1 MFVLENSRLEE
12 TLLMGDSSN
21 VQVTPRRLSKPRT
34 NKSSSSLLGEQ
45 PTTPSSS
52 HDLDY
57 FGSDA
62 VVVNSCGECRS
73 RSKSRSRIKAYLY
86 GSGHD
91 VAQISSDDED
101 AQTGISGA
109 ARDVRKRLSRTGHS
123 AMPLLSTKASVTRLS
138 NSSSSG
144 LLSSR
149 STESQ
154 GMDPEESAMIADQ
167 IKQRAYHD
175 SLAAQNHTS
184 TPVDE
189 DKHVDSIMAPLR
201 RKSLYTPGIATR
213 NASDILRKPPKPLTD
228 NEYYYDP
235 SRPETSPLS
244 RLASL
249 SVGEDG
255 RSTPC
260 DLHYSQ
266 LGGLQLGTLRVT
278 NGASSP
284 IPGDQPANLAYR
296 SATPDSK
303 IHDDIYTASEG
314 SVTGDRDH
322 ATPLPIGGGS
332 PFKRNSKAEGNVKPD
347 SRVPSRPD
355 KSLPFERESSD
366 ESFPFSRERDDQ
378 SARFERR
385 AADHSA
391 RSRSGRSLDIQC
403 LAKRTS
409 NESFSF
415 KGRSSQTCPVVAAE
429 PKNILTFE
437 TEVPN
442 KPCFFGNGEES
453 KASFSVETVLGSP
466 KSYRVDGGTLD
477 GYFSPKS
484 ETFNEAVRFEGNTL
498 SQSSPSKTRSFTPE
512 SVQRRKYDE
521 CFHSRRKSHNGAS
534 DIAGEYIAELES
546 SPFSYPP
553 LEDESTI
560 IPQSQCSTKE
570 TDRSFVSDVA
580 GNGSG
585 SREDAFRKLDV
596 DRSIPSTWKP
606 EGLSVSAFQP
616 SRHSLSSEIPQTDSG
631 YSSYASLTGAP
642 TDEAGFEAEGNP
654 IPPAKVTALPQPQT
668 HETVRSSARSPFGR
682 PIRKLKKRRAKSQ
695 TPPVNLIT
703 GHHELTDATIPRIP
717 SVIAAR
723 HATRLSEF
731 PLLEH
736 TFPSSQHTSGNGAWS
751 PVQAH
756 DAPIRFPSPANALE
770 TASAH
775 IEPFPTTTSKSQTS
789 TIVVDEDD
797 WGTSNLVR
805 SPSWSEY
812 GGGRKRK
819 EQKKLAQKEKETE
832 KRLMKEERELERKIR
847 KDKKDL
853 ERQVRK
859 DENKQK
865 FTRSRS
871 ASRARAR
878 SSEDQSRYD
887 TTIADFGTVTESL
900 GSSPY
905 DIAKPTLPNPQ
916 VARNWHPHQISTA
929 MPRSKPSFGAR
940 ARAQTMFLDM
950 PSVPALAAVDI
961 MAHNLEWARAR
972 QRSQTSSAASA
983 EPLNRIPRKV
993 VRPHSVTMEVTPPV
1007 PDLPSANQVQ
1017 RREAEIIRSR
1027 PRSMIVEAPIL
1038 VPIPTSWEIEG
1049 KTAFPYPSAS
1059 GTSATPHPMKGSKIV
1074 PDLWS
1079 RGSLERKS
1087 AKTAEESRQASNS
1100 FIGGKETAIPIKG
1113 NPWEAQSNAWSQRR
1127 KSAGEALLSNQVR
1140 HGFDDQEVAN
1150 LTLLE
1155 EHNERPTSLT
1165 KGLGAH
1171 QTFMPTSSHLRP
1183 YPHLLASHAQL
1194 TSQQTQA
1201 SNTLGSI
1208 SQSTSKQTQRCG
1220 FSPLASPP
1228 RPRGSSMFSFQQ
1240 EDPSPIFTPN
1250 RAQTQ
1255 SFHIERKR
1263 VGSSRSTIRAGTVTG
1278 SGRDESV
1285 LV

>member
-1 MFVLENSRLEE
+1 
-12 TLLMGDSSN
+12 MGDSSN
-21 VQVTPRRLSKPRT
+21 LQVTPRRLSKPRT
-34 NKSSSSLLGEQ
+34 NKSSSSLIGDQ

-86 GSGHD
+86 GSSHD
-91 VAQISSDDED
+91 VAQTSSDGED
-101 AQTGISGA
+101 AQTGIAGA
-109 ARDVRKRLSRTGHS
+109 ARDVRKRLSRSHS

-144 LLSSR
+144 LVSSR

-213 NASDILRKPPKPLTD
+213 NAGDILRKPPKPSTD

-284 IPGDQPANLAYR
+284 VSGDQLANLAYR
-296 SATPDSK
+296 SATPESK
-303 IHDDIYTASEG
+303 THDDFYTASEG

-322 ATPLPIGGGS
+322 ATPLPSEGRS
-332 PFKRNSKAEGNVKPD
+332 PFKRNSKAEGSIEPD
-347 SRVPSRPD
+347 SRVPSHSD

-378 SARFERR
+378 SARFKGQ
-385 AADHSA
+385 AADNSA
-391 RSRSGRSLDIQC
+391 RSKSDRSLDIQC
-403 LAKRTS
+403 LEKRTS

-415 KGRSSQTCPVVAAE
+415 NRRSSKTYPVVATE

-437 TEVPN
+437 MEVPS
-442 KPCFFGNGEES
+442 KPCFFGKGEDLKE
-453 KASFSVETVLGSP
+453 SFSVESGLGSP

-484 ETFNEAVRFEGNTL
+484 ETFNEVVRFEGDTL
-498 SQSSPSKTRSFTPE
+498 SESSPSKTRSFRPE

-521 CFHSRRKSHNGAS
+521 YFHSRRKSHSGAS
-534 DIAGEYIAELES
+534 YIAGEYIAELES

-560 IPQSQCSTKE
+560 IPQSQFSAKE
-570 TDRSFVSDVA
+570 TGRSFVSDAA

-585 SREDAFRKLDV
+585 SSEDAFRKLTV
-596 DRSIPSTWKP
+596 DRSIPSSGKP
-606 EGLSVSAFQP
+606 EGLYVSAFQP
-616 SRHSLSSEIPQTDSG
+616 SRHSLSSEMPQTDSG
-631 YSSYASLTGAP
+631 YCSYASLTGAP
-642 TDEAGFEAEGNP
+642 ADEACFEAEGNP
-654 IPPAKVTALPQPQT
+654 IPSARVTASPQPQT
-668 HETVRSSARSPFGR
+668 HKTVSSSARSPFGK
-682 PIRKLKKRRAKSQ
+682 PIRKLKKKRAKSQ
-695 TPPVNLIT
+695 PPPVNLIT

-775 IEPFPTTTSKSQTS
+775 REPFPTTTSKSQTS
-789 TIVVDEDD
+789 TTVVGEDD
-797 WGTSNLVR
+797 WGTSDLVR

-819 EQKKLAQKEKETE
+819 EQKKLAKEEKETE
-832 KRLMKEERELERKIR
+832 KRLMKEERELERTIQ

-859 DENKQK
+859 DENKQR

-871 ASRARAR
+871 RSRARAR
-878 SSEDQSRYD
+878 LSEDQSRHD
-887 TTIADFGTVTESL
+887 TLTIADFGTVTESL

-905 DIAKPTLPNPQ
+905 DIAKPTPPNPQ
-916 VARNWHPHQISTA
+916 LTRNWHPHQISTA
-929 MPRSKPSFGAR
+929 MPRSNPSFGVR

-950 PSVPALAAVDI
+950 PSVPALAAVDL

-972 QRSQTSSAASA
+972 QRGQTSSAATA
-983 EPLNRIPRKV
+983 EPLNCIPRKA

-1007 PDLPSANQVQ
+1007 PALPSANQVKQ
-1017 RREAEIIRSR
+1017 REAEIIRSR
-1027 PRSMIVEAPIL
+1027 PHSMIVEAPVL

-1059 GTSATPHPMKGSKIV
+1059 ETSATPHTMKGSKIV

-1079 RGSLERKS
+1079 SGSLERKS
-1087 AKTAEESRQASNS
+1087 AKTVEESRQASNS
-1100 FIGGKETAIPIKG
+1100 FIRGNDTAIPTKD
-1113 NPWEAQSNAWSQRR
+1113 NLWEAQSNAWSQRR

-1140 HGFDDQEVAN
+1140 HGFDDQKVAN
-1150 LTLLE
+1150 PTLLE

-1165 KGLGAH
+1165 KALRAH
-1171 QTFMPTSSHLRP
+1171 QTFIPTSSHLRP
-1183 YPHLLASHAQL
+1183 FPHSLASHAQL
-1194 TSQQTQA
+1194 TSQQTPA
-1201 SNTLGSI
+1201 SNTRGSL
-1208 SQSTSKQTQRCG
+1208 SQPTSKQTQRNG

-1228 RPRGSSMFSFQQ
+1228 RPCGSSIFSFQQ
-1240 EDPSPIFTPN
+1240 EYPSPTFTPN

-1255 SFHIERKR
+1255 SFQIERKR

>member
-1 MFVLENSRLEE
+1 
-12 TLLMGDSSN
+12 MGDSSN
-21 VQVTPRRLSKPRT
+21 LQVTPRRLSKPRT

-45 PTTPSSS
+45 SSTPSSS

-86 GSGHD
+86 GSSQD
-91 VAQISSDDED
+91 VAQTSSDDED
-101 AQTGISGA
+101 TQTGIAGA
-109 ARDVRKRLSRTGHS
+109 ARDVRKRLSRTSHS
-123 AMPLLSTKASVTRLS
+123 AMPLLSTKVSVTRLS

-278 NGASSP
+278 NGTSSP
-284 IPGDQPANLAYR
+284 IPRDQPATLAHR
-296 SATPDSK
+296 SATPESK
-303 IHDDIYTASEG
+303 IHDDFYTASEG

-322 ATPLPIGGGS
+322 ATHLPIGGGT
-332 PFKRNSKAEGNVKPD
+332 PFKRNNKAEGSVEPD
-347 SRVPSRPD
+347 SRVPSHPD
-355 KSLPFERESSD
+355 KFLPFERESSD

-391 RSRSGRSLDIQC
+391 RSRSSRSFDIQC
-403 LAKRTS
+403 LAKRES

-415 KGRSSQTCPVVAAE
+415 KGRSSQTCLVVAAE

-437 TEVPN
+437 MEAPN
-442 KPCFFGNGEES
+442 NPFFFGNGEES
-453 KASFSVETVLGSP
+453 KASFSVETGLGSP
-466 KSYRVDGGTLD
+466 KSYRVDRGTLD

-484 ETFNEAVRFEGNTL
+484 KTFNEAVRFEGNTL
-498 SQSSPSKTRSFTPE
+498 SESSPSRTRSFTPE

-521 CFHSRRKSHNGAS
+521 CFHPRPKSHNGAS
-534 DIAGEYIAELES
+534 DIAGEYIAEFES

-553 LEDESTI
+553 LEDGSTI
-560 IPQSQCSTKE
+560 IPPSQYSTKE
-570 TDRSFVSDVA
+570 TGRFFVSDA
-580 GNGSG
+580 AANGSG

-606 EGLSVSAFQP
+606 EGLFVSAFQP
-616 SRHSLSSEIPQTDSG
+616 SRHSLSSEMPQTDSG
-631 YSSYASLTGAP
+631 YCSYASLTGAP

-654 IPPAKVTALPQPQT
+654 IPSTKVTASPQPQT
-668 HETVRSSARSPFGR
+668 HETVRSSARSPFGK
-682 PIRKLKKRRAKSQ
+682 PMRKLKKHRAKSQ
-695 TPPVNLIT
+695 PPPINLVT

-717 SVIAAR
+717 LIIAAR

-756 DAPIRFPSPANALE
+756 DVPIRFPSPANALE

-775 IEPFPTTTSKSQTS
+775 IGPFPTTPSKSQTS
-789 TIVVDEDD
+789 TIVVGEDD
-797 WGTSNLVR
+797 WGTSDLVR

-812 GGGRKRK
+812 GGGRRRK
-819 EQKKLAQKEKETE
+819 EQKKLAKEEKETE
-832 KRLMKEERELERKIR
+832 KRLMKEERELERKIQ

-871 ASRARAR
+871 ASRARAS

-887 TTIADFGTVTESL
+887 TLMTIADFGTVTESL

-916 VARNWHPHQISTA
+916 VARNRHPHQISTA

-983 EPLNRIPRKV
+983 EPLNRISRKV

-1007 PDLPSANQVQ
+1007 PALPSANQVK

-1027 PRSMIVEAPIL
+1027 PHSMIVEAPVL
-1038 VPIPTSWEIEG
+1038 VPIPSPWEIKG
-1049 KTAFPYPSAS
+1049 KTAFPYHSAS
-1059 GTSATPHPMKGSKIV
+1059 ATSATPHPMKGSKIV

-1079 RGSLERKS
+1079 SGSLERKS
-1087 AKTAEESRQASNS
+1087 AKTVEESRQASNS
-1100 FIGGKETAIPIKG
+1100 FIGGNETAIPVKD
-1113 NPWEAQSNAWSQRR
+1113 NLWEAQSNAWSQRR

-1150 LTLLE
+1150 PTLLE
-1155 EHNERPTSLT
+1155 EHNERPTSLA
-1165 KGLGAH
+1165 KALGTH
-1171 QTFMPTSSHLRP
+1171 QNFMPTSSHLRP
-1183 YPHLLASHAQL
+1183 FPHLLASHAQL

-1201 SNTLGSI
+1201 LNTLGSI

-1228 RPRGSSMFSFQQ
+1228 RPCGSSMFSFQQ
-1240 EDPSPIFTPN
+1240 EDPSPTFTPN

-1255 SFHIERKR
+1255 SFQIERKR